1 MSWSAKPSPALSLLA
16 PLTGSL
22 TSAAAATTVTL
33 TPTGGATVAAYR
45 IKRLASSA
53 GTLYYRGDGTA
64 ADGTG
69 DYQLTSADAD
79 SGWIWAST
87 ATLSLYAGG
96 GDVAYEIARLHG

>member
-22 TSAAAATTVTL
+22 TSAATATSVTL
-33 TPTGGATVAAYR
+33 TPAGGSTVAAYR

-53 GTLYYRGDGTA
+53 GTLYYRADAT

-79 SGWIWAST
+79 SGWIWASS
-87 ATLSLYAGG
+87 ASLSLYAGG